1 MTAEENKVLMH
12 RFIEE
17 IMNGRNLHGAD
28 EFFADDFVD
37 HQGGIGPTG
46 GREAVKAFVATLTG
60 GFPDMRFEAVNMV
73 AEGDRVFAHVV
84 GRGTHSGDFAGIPA
98 TGREVTAAGMSVV
111 RVAHGKVVERWN
123 ITDFAGLM
131 KQITS

>member
-60 GFPDMRFEAVNMV
+60 DSRTCASKPSIWWPR
-73 AEGDRVFAHVV
+73 
-84 GRGTHSGDFAGIPA
+84 A
-98 TGREVTAAGMSVV
+98 TGYSLTSSVAARTQVISLVSRPPGG
-111 RVAHGKVVERWN
+111 R
-123 ITDFAGLM
+123 
-131 KQITS
+131 